1 MITFLNHGFIL
12 YIMVFI
18 TFPDGSKEE
27 FDDGTTCMQVAEKIS
42 PRLAK
47 EAIAAKVDGNVVD
60 LSFKIDSDS
69 QIQILT
75 GKDPEGLDT
84 IRHSCAHLMAQ
95 ALLRIY
101 PKVKL
106 TIGPVV
112 ENGFYYDVDS
122 EKNFTP
128 EDLTAIEKEMDK
140 IVRDDLEVF
149 REEISKRE
157 ALKIFALNEY
167 KIEMIE
173 EMPDTEKISM
183 YKQGEFFDL
192 CRGPHVPRTSRLKAW
207 KLTKVAGAY
216 WRADAK
222 NKQLQRIYGVA
233 FNEKKEL
240 DAYLKMIEEAEKR
253 DHRKLGRD
261 LDLFEIREEIGP
273 GMILWLPKGNIIK
286 EELEKW
292 AKETEK
298 KWGYQSVTTP
308 LITKEGLFYT
318 SEHLPHYTESMFP
331 PMIIENEKY
340 YIKPMNCPFH
350 HMIFRSRPRS
360 YRELPLRVAEYGWCH
375 RYEPSGTLF
384 GMMRVR
390 GMQMNDA
397 HIYCAKEHAVQEF
410 IDVIRLHEYYYKI
423 LGITDYWMELSLRDP
438 LSDKYHGDE
447 EMWIE
452 AENLMRDAME
462 KSGVKYKVVIG
473 GAAFYGPKIDFQIR
487 SVIGK
492 EFTASTN
499 QIDLFMPGKFEL
511 KFTGQ
516 DGKEHTPVVLHR
528 APLGTHERFIG
539 FLIEHFAGKFPLW
552 LSPVQIVLM
561 PIADRHL
568 DYAIALKKDLE
579 SNGLRVDV
587 DERTESASKKVRD
600 AQMQKIPLMIT
611 IGDKEIE
618 KNTLA
623 IRTLDGKVKF
633 GVSKD
638 EFLNKVLENITN
650 KQIHFDI

>member
-1 MITFLNHGFIL
+1 
-12 YIMVFI
+12 MVSV

-27 FDDGTTCMQVAEKIS
+27 WPEGTTALQIAEKIS

-47 EAIAAKVDGNVVD
+47 EAVAAKVNGVTVD
-60 LSFKIDSDS
+60 LSFKINSDS

-75 GKDPEGLDT
+75 GKDAEGLDT
-84 IRHSCAHLMAQ
+84 IRHSCTHLMAQ
-95 ALLRIY
+95 ALLRLY
-101 PKVKL
+101 PGTKL

-122 EKNFTP
+122 ERNFTP
-128 EDLTAIEKEMDK
+128 EDLIVIEKEMDK
-140 IVRDDLEVF
+140 IVKEDLEVT
-149 REEISKRE
+149 RKELSKRE
-157 ALKIFALNEY
+157 ALKLFATNEY
-167 KIEMIE
+167 KVEMIE
-173 EMPDTEKISM
+173 EMPDTENISI
-183 YKQGEFFDL
+183 YTQGEFYDL
-192 CRGPHVPRTSRLKAW
+192 CRGPHVPRTSLLKAW

-216 WRADAK
+216 WRADSK

-233 FNEKKEL
+233 FNTKKEL
-240 DAYLKMIEEAEKR
+240 DEYLKMIEEAEKR
-253 DHRKLGRD
+253 DHRKIGKEM
-261 LDLFEIREEIGP
+261 DLFEVREEIGP
-273 GMILWLPKGNIIK
+273 GLILWLPKGNIIK
-286 EELEKW
+286 EELENW

-298 KWGYQSVTTP
+298 AWGYQRVTTP

-318 SEHLPHYTESMFP
+318 SEHLPHYTESMFS

-350 HMIFRSRPRS
+350 HMIFKSRPRS
-360 YRELPLRVAEYGWCH
+360 YRELPLRIAEYGWCH
-375 RYEPSGTLF
+375 RYEHSGALF

-397 HIYCAKEHAVQEF
+397 HIYCSKEQAVEEF

-438 LSDKYHGDE
+438 ASDKYHGDE
-447 EMWIE
+447 EMWID
-452 AENLMRDAME
+452 AENLMREAME
-462 KSGVKYKVVIG
+462 KSGVKYKVVVG
-473 GAAFYGPKIDFQIR
+473 GAAFYGPKVDFQIK
-487 SVIGK
+487 SAIGK

-499 QIDLFMPGKFEL
+499 QIDLFMPSKFGL

-539 FLIEHFAGKFPLW
+539 FLIEHFAGRFPLW
-552 LSPVQIVLM
+552 LSPVQIILL
-561 PIADRHL
+561 PIADRHVNFCNV
-568 DYAIALKKDLE
+568 LKKDWE
-579 SNGLRVDV
+579 SHGLRVDV
-587 DERTESASKKVRD
+587 DDRTESTPKKVRD
-600 AQMQKIPLMIT
+600 AQMQKIPLMVT

-618 KNTLA
+618 NNTLA
-623 IRTLDGKVKF
+623 VRNLDGKVKF

-638 EFLNKVLENITN
+638 EFLDKVLQNI
-650 KQIHFDI
+650 KRREILFEL